1 VYFAIVLTVMGV
13 CTVYLVFCG
22 KLINNLFDL
31 RCDTVIA
38 PIVGMGSFLI
48 VVSWLPSLKKI
59 SFLSLVGDAAL
70 LVAMICVIVYGAH
83 FYDLKPISEYEQFG
97 LSTIMEFYGPVVFLY
112 AIHMLIVPLH
122 NEMAKPELFEPTLDI
137 SLVVVVISNGLFAMF
152 AFLLFD
158 GNIPTK
164 DPITSAL
171 TSSWG
176 ELNKVV
182 DVALV
187 LDLTFTFTVI
197 FVAGR
202 DVVEQSLGWVDPSR
216 RTHFKRMAVRTV
228 MVAVCIV
235 FAIVLHDYFSSLV
248 DFIAGL
254 TMSPL
259 CFVLPPI
266 LYLRNLWPHEYNQAL
281 RQGKSTLWLLFAC
294 GLNVGIIALGTATT
308 VYSTY
313 GAVKEMVSAFQS
325 NTTTCVVNDTM
336 SMNGTIVTGGTAT
349 ATATVPWL

>member
-1 VYFAIVLTVMGV
+1 MGV

-22 KLINNLFDL
+22 KLIINLFEL
-31 RCDTVIA
+31 NCDVVIP
-38 PIVGMGSFLI
+38 PIVGMGVFLAI
-48 VVSWLPSLKKI
+48 VSWLPSLKKI

-70 LVAMICVIVYGAH
+70 VVAMICVIIYGAH
-83 FYDLKPISEYEQFG
+83 FYDLKPISEYEQVG
-97 LSTIMEFYGPVVFLY
+97 VSTIMQFYGPVVFLY

-137 SLVVVVISNGLFAMF
+137 SIVVVVISNGIFAMF
-152 AFLLFD
+152 AYLLFD
-158 GNIPTK
+158 SHIPAK

-171 TSSWG
+171 TDNWG
-176 ELNKVV
+176 QLSKIV

-202 DVVEQSLGWVDPSR
+202 DVVEQSFGWVDPSR
-216 RTHFKRMAVRTV
+216 RTHLKRMAVRTL

-266 LYLRNLWPHEYNQAL
+266 LYLRNLWPHEYKLAL
-281 RQGKSTLWLLFAC
+281 REGKSTLWLLFAC
-294 GLNVGIIALGTATT
+294 GLNVGIIGLGTATT

-313 GAVKEMVSAFQS
+313 GAVKEMVSAFES
-325 NTTTCVVNDTM
+325 NTTSCMPPNVTDHNMTQ
-336 SMNGTIVTGGTAT
+336 MNGTMHITAT
-349 ATATVPWL
+349 APWL